1 MLKDVRWC
9 SLQSIQPENLK
20 ESVTTPTLFQTCPI
34 LPILLFS
41 KELCQPGV
49 FVSGHFNQRFAVVQF
64 RSSEANN
71 HIIYA
76 EDFFDDATFE
86 AIKVSFLLTTSW
98 IWDASMAR
106 CDGIWISRIKLQVSE
121 TMGPWLLFLVGI
133 PWRLGKESVFRVS
146 GLQVYEKEKVSF
158 RNPKLVIDS
167 SFTSSWNSQHLQS
180 V

>member
-1 MLKDVRWC
+1 ML
-9 SLQSIQPENLK
+9 QFAEY
-20 ESVTTPTLFQTCPI
+20 TTWEPGRKCDNSHIVSNVSYTACTTFFNWVVPTR
-34 LPILLFS
+34 
-41 KELCQPGV
+41 KV
-49 FVSGHFNQRFAVVQF
+49 WDVQF

-121 TMGPWLLFLVGI
+121 TMWPWLPFLVAFHEGLAKKVFAESQGC
-133 PWRLGKESVFRVS
+133 RLPSTVH
-146 GLQVYEKEKVSF
+146 YEKEKVSF
-158 RNPKLVIDS
+158 PNPKLVIDS